1 MLYFSKL
8 RIIFISL
15 ISLIFIFFASSNLL
29 KFSNEILNKKINL
42 GLDLQGGSY
51 LLLEI
56 DNSPVIEQKLQN
68 LSITIRNYFKEK
80 NIRIRNIKLSDQQ
93 LSFSVEDE
101 FKQII
106 LDEFSD
112 EESEINPYYQRFKSH
127 QLEIEE
133 DNNVLTVNFS
143 RQGIIEI
150 KTSSQDQALEIVRRR
165 VDEIGTNEPNILK
178 RGNDRILVELP
189 GLDDPMRIKSL
200 LGKTA
205 NLTFRFVTN
214 NDEDSFGAEKLMYED
229 NSEEAMVSKRIILS
243 GDNLLDAQPRMD
255 SENNETVV
263 SFTLDRVGA
272 KRFGK
277 ATSTGIGKQLAIV
290 LDGKIISAPV
300 IRDVIASGSGQISG
314 GFTFQSATDLALLLR
329 SGALPA
335 PLSIIE
341 ERTVGPDLGQDSI
354 NAGIIAL
361 IIGFA
366 LVILFIFVK
375 YKIFG
380 LITNVALII
389 NLFLLVGVLTIFE
402 ATLTLPGIAGI
413 ILTVGMAVDANVL
426 IFERIKEE
434 LKNEKNNLI
443 AFDSGYTK
451 SRTAILDANITTL
464 LAAIILFFM
473 GSGPIKGF
481 SLTLG
486 IGIFTTLFSVYF
498 ISRLLTVLYV
508 SKYKEKGG
516 LNEDDCF

>member
-1 MLYFSKL
+1 MLYFSKF
-8 RIIFISL
+8 RIISVIL
-15 ISLIFIFFASSNLL
+15 ISLFFILIASSNLFKFENNLL
-29 KFSNEILNKKINL
+29 KKKINL

-56 DNSPVIEQKLQN
+56 DNNPVIEQKIQN
-68 LSITIRNYFKEK
+68 LSITIRNYFKDK
-80 NIRIRNIKLSDQQ
+80 NIRIKNLKILGQK
-93 LSFSVEDE
+93 LSFSVDE
-101 FKQII
+101 NFKQTI
-106 LDEFSD
+106 LDTFND
-112 EESEINPYYQRFKSH
+112 EESELNPYYPRFKSH
-127 QLEIEE
+127 QLDITEE
-133 DNNVLTVNFS
+133 NNIFFINYST
-143 RQGIIEI
+143 QGIVKL

-165 VDEIGTNEPNILK
+165 IDEIGTNEPNILK

-214 NDEDSFGAEKLMYED
+214 NDQDSFGAEKLSYED
-229 NSEEAMVSKRIILS
+229 ESEEAALVSKRIILS

-255 SENNETVV
+255 SETNETVV
-263 SFTLDRVGA
+263 TFTLDRVGA

-300 IRDVIASGSGQISG
+300 IRDTIASGSGQISG

-335 PLSIIE
+335 PLNIIE

-354 NAGIIAL
+354 NAGMIAL
-361 IIGFA
+361 AIGFV
-366 LVILFIFVK
+366 LVIVFIFVK

-380 LITNVALII
+380 LITNITLIV
-389 NLFLLVGVLTIFE
+389 NLFLLIGILTIFE

-498 ISRLLTVLYV
+498 IARLLTVLYV
-508 SKYKEKGG
+508 YRNKEKEG
-516 LNEDDCF
+516 LI

>member
-8 RIIFISL
+8 RILFITLFSVLFIL
-15 ISLIFIFFASSNLL
+15 IASSNLF
-29 KFSNEILNKKINL
+29 KFDDNFFDKKINL

-56 DNSPVIEQKLQN
+56 DNKPVIEQKLQN
-68 LSITIRNYFKEK
+68 LTTTIRNYFKEK
-80 NIRIRNIKLSDQQ
+80 NIKINNIKIDNQNIFFNVTNNDKQSVLDVFQDENSD
-93 LSFSVEDE
+93 L
-101 FKQII
+101 
-106 LDEFSD
+106 
-112 EESEINPYYQRFKSH
+112 NPYYPRFISH
-127 QLEIEE
+127 QLEIE
-133 DNNVLTVNFS
+133 DTGLNLKVNFS
-143 RQGIIEI
+143 RQGLIKL
-150 KTSSQDQALEIVRRR
+150 KTSSQDQAIEIVRRR
-165 VDEIGTNEPNILK
+165 VDEVGTNEPNILK
-178 RGNDRILVELP
+178 RGNNRILVELP

-214 NDEDSFGAEKLMYED
+214 DENDRFGVEKLKFE
-229 NSEEAMVSKRIILS
+229 NGLEEATVSKRIIIS
-243 GDNLLDAQPRMD
+243 GENLLDTQPKMD
-255 SENNETVV
+255 TQANQTIV

-300 IRDVIASGSGQISG
+300 VRDTIASGSGQISG
-314 GFTFQSATDLALLLR
+314 GFTFQTATDLALLLR

-335 PLSIIE
+335 PLEIIE

-354 NAGIIAL
+354 NAGMIAL
-361 IIGFA
+361 AIGFM
-366 LVILFIFVK
+366 LVIIFMFVK

-380 LITNVALII
+380 LITNVTLIV
-389 NLFLLVGVLTIFE
+389 NLFILLGVLTLFE

-434 LKNEKNNLI
+434 LKDETNNIL

-451 SRTAILDANITTL
+451 SWFCITTVKSQN
-464 LAAIILFFM
+464 II
-473 GSGPIKGF
+473 
-481 SLTLG
+481 SL
-486 IGIFTTLFSVYF
+486 IF
-498 ISRLLTVLYV
+498 
-508 SKYKEKGG
+508 
-516 LNEDDCF
+516 

>member
-1 MLYFSKL
+1 
-8 RIIFISL
+8 
-15 ISLIFIFFASSNLL
+15 
-29 KFSNEILNKKINL
+29 
-42 GLDLQGGSY
+42 
-51 LLLEI
+51 
-56 DNSPVIEQKLQN
+56 
-68 LSITIRNYFKEK
+68 
-80 NIRIRNIKLSDQQ
+80 
-93 LSFSVEDE
+93 
-101 FKQII
+101 
-106 LDEFSD
+106 
-112 EESEINPYYQRFKSH
+112 
-127 QLEIEE
+127 
-133 DNNVLTVNFS
+133 
-143 RQGIIEI
+143 
-150 KTSSQDQALEIVRRR
+150 
-165 VDEIGTNEPNILK
+165 
-178 RGNDRILVELP
+178 
-189 GLDDPMRIKSL
+189 MRIKSL

-214 NDEDSFGAEKLMYED
+214 NSEDSFGTEKLKFED
-229 NSEEAMVSKRIILS
+229 TNEEVVVSKRIILS
-243 GDNLLDAQPRMD
+243 GDNLLDAQPRMNN
-255 SENNETVV
+255 ETNETVV

-277 ATSTGIGKQLAIV
+277 ATSTGIGKQLAII

-300 IRDVIASGSGQISG
+300 IRDTIPSGSGQISG

-335 PLSIIE
+335 PLNIIE

-361 IIGFA
+361 IIGFI
-366 LVILFIFVK
+366 LVIIFIFIK

-380 LITNVALII
+380 IITNFTLII
-389 NLFLLVGVLTIFE
+389 NLFLLIGILTLFE

-443 AFDSGYTK
+443 AFDSGYSK

-498 ISRLLTVLYV
+498 IARLLTVLYV
-508 SKYKEKGG
+508 SKNKNKEG
-516 LNEDDCF
+516 LI

>member
-15 ISLIFIFFASSNLL
+15 ISFFFVLIASSNLFNDDDNRL
-29 KFSNEILNKKINL
+29 LNKKINL

-56 DNSPVIEQKLQN
+56 DNNPVIEQKLQN
-68 LSITIRNYFKEK
+68 LTLTLKNYFKEK
-80 NIRIRNIKLSDQQ
+80 NIKIKNLRLINQN
-93 LSFSVEDE
+93 LSFSVDDN
-101 FKQII
+101 FKQTV
-106 LDEFSD
+106 LDEFND
-112 EESEINPYYQRFKSH
+112 ENSNINPYYPRFKSH
-127 QLEIEE
+127 QLEIKEQN
-133 DNNVLTVNFS
+133 DSFVINFS
-143 RQGIIEI
+143 KQGIVEL
-150 KTSSQDQALEIVRRR
+150 KNSSQDQALEIVRRR
-165 VDEIGTNEPNILK
+165 IDEIGTNEPNILK

-189 GLDDPMRIKSL
+189 GLDDPMRIKTL

-205 NLTFRFVTN
+205 NLTFRFVTSK
-214 NDEDSFGAEKLMYED
+214 NDDSFGSEKLEYLD
-229 NSEEAMVSKRIILS
+229 NDEVSNVSKRIILS
-243 GDNLLDAQPRMD
+243 GDNLLDAQPRMN
-255 SENNETVV
+255 SETNETVV

-300 IRDVIASGSGQISG
+300 IRDTIASGSGQISG

-335 PLSIIE
+335 PLNIIE
-341 ERTVGPDLGQDSI
+341 ERTVGPDLGKDSI
-354 NAGIIAL
+354 KAGIIAL
-361 IIGFA
+361 IIGFI

-380 LITNVALII
+380 LITNFTLIV
-389 NLFLLVGVLTIFE
+389 NLFLLIGVLTIFE

-434 LKNEKNNLI
+434 LRVEKNNLI

-498 ISRLLTVLYV
+498 IARLLTVLYV
-508 SKYKEKGG
+508 SKNKEKVG
-516 LNEDDCF
+516 LI

>member
-1 MLYFSKL
+1 MLFLTK
-8 RIIFISL
+8 
-15 ISLIFIFFASSNLL
+15 
-29 KFSNEILNKKINL
+29 KKINL

-68 LSITIRNYFKEK
+68 LSITIRNYFKDLNVKIK
-80 NIRIRNIKLSDQQ
+80 NLKISNQTITFLVDEQFKTKI
-93 LSFSVEDE
+93 FDE
-101 FKQII
+101 FN
-106 LDEFSD
+106 S
-112 EESEINPYYQRFKSH
+112 EESNINPYYPRFKSH
-127 QLEIEE
+127 QLDIVD
-133 DNNVLTVNFS
+133 DNNLFKVNFS
-143 RQGIIEI
+143 RQGLIEI

-165 VDEIGTNEPNILK
+165 IDEIGTNEPNILK
-178 RGNDRILVELP
+178 GGNDRILVELP

-214 NDEDSFGAEKLMYED
+214 NDEDSFGVEKLKYED
-229 NSEEAMVSKRIILS
+229 GTEEVNVSKRIILS
-243 GDNLLDAQPRMD
+243 GDNLLDAQPRMN
-255 SENNETVV
+255 SETNETVV

-290 LDGKIISAPV
+290 LDGKIISAPI
-300 IRDVIASGSGQISG
+300 IRDTIASGSGQISG

-335 PLSIIE
+335 PLNIIE

-354 NAGIIAL
+354 DAGIIAL
-361 IIGFA
+361 IIGFI
-366 LVILFIFVK
+366 LVILFIFFK
-375 YKIFG
+375 YKVFG
-380 LITNVALII
+380 LITNIALII

-434 LKNEKNNLI
+434 IKNEKNNLI

-498 ISRLLTVLYV
+498 ISRLLTVIYV
-508 SKYKEKGG
+508 SKNKDKLELIK
-516 LNEDDCF
+516 

>member
-8 RIIFISL
+8 RIILVTLVSLFFVLLTISN
-15 ISLIFIFFASSNLL
+15 FVKFESNY
-29 KFSNEILNKKINL
+29 LNKRINL

-68 LSITIRNYFKEK
+68 FSITVRNFFKDK
-80 NIRIRNIKLSDQQ
+80 NIRIKNLK
-93 LSFSVEDE
+93 F
-101 FKQII
+101 
-106 LDEFSD
+106 LDESISFTTDQEYKD
-112 EESEINPYYQRFKSH
+112 EVLNAFQDKESVLNPYYPRFKSH
-127 QLEIEE
+127 QFNIQEE
-133 DNNVLTVNFS
+133 NNYFIVNYS
-143 RQGIIEI
+143 KQGIVEL

-189 GLDDPMRIKSL
+189 GLDDPMRIKKL

-214 NDEDSFGAEKLMYED
+214 NAKDSFGAEKLKFEND
-229 NSEEAMVSKRIILS
+229 QEEAVVSKRIILS

-255 SENNETVV
+255 SQTNETVV

-300 IRDVIASGSGQISG
+300 IRDTIASGSGQISG

-335 PLSIIE
+335 PLNIIE

-354 NAGIIAL
+354 NAGIMAL
-361 IIGFA
+361 IIGFI
-366 LVILFIFVK
+366 LVITFIFVK
-375 YKIFG
+375 YRIFG
-380 LITNVALII
+380 LITNIALIL
-389 NLFLLVGVLTIFE
+389 NLFLLIGILTIFE

-434 LKNEKNNLI
+434 LKDEKNNLI

-464 LAAIILFFM
+464 LAAMILFFM

-486 IGIFTTLFSVYF
+486 VGIFTTLFSVYF
-498 ISRLLTVLYV
+498 IARLLTVIYI
-508 SKYKEKGG
+508 SKNKDKER
-516 LNEDDCF
+516 LI

>member
-1 MLYFSKL
+1 MLYFSKF
-8 RIIFISL
+8 RIISVIL
-15 ISLIFIFFASSNLL
+15 ISLFFILIASSILFKFENNL
-29 KFSNEILNKKINL
+29 LNKKINL

-56 DNSPVIEQKLQN
+56 DNNPVIEQKIQN
-68 LSITIRNYFKEK
+68 LSITIRNYFKDE
-80 NIRIRNIKLSDQQ
+80 NIRIKNLKILGQK
-93 LSFSVEDE
+93 LSFSVDE
-101 FKQII
+101 NFKQTI
-106 LDEFSD
+106 LDTFND
-112 EESEINPYYQRFKSH
+112 EESELNPYYPRFKSH
-127 QLEIEE
+127 QLDITEE
-133 DNNVLTVNFS
+133 NNIFFVNYS
-143 RQGIIEI
+143 TQGIVKL

-165 VDEIGTNEPNILK
+165 IDEIGTNEPNILK

-214 NDEDSFGAEKLMYED
+214 NDQDSFGAEKLSYED
-229 NSEEAMVSKRIILS
+229 ESEEDALVSKRIILS

-255 SENNETVV
+255 SETNETVV
-263 SFTLDRVGA
+263 TFTLDRVGA

-300 IRDVIASGSGQISG
+300 IRDTIASGSGQISG

-335 PLSIIE
+335 PLNIIE

-354 NAGIIAL
+354 NAGMIAL
-361 IIGFA
+361 AIGFV
-366 LVILFIFVK
+366 LVIVFIFVK
-375 YKIFG
+375 YKVFG
-380 LITNVALII
+380 LITNITLIL
-389 NLFLLVGVLTIFE
+389 NLFLLIGILTIFE

-498 ISRLLTVLYV
+498 IARLLTVLYV
-508 SKYKEKGG
+508 YRNKEKEG
-516 LNEDDCF
+516 LI

>member
-1 MLYFSKL
+1 MLYFSKF
-8 RIIFISL
+8 RIISVIL
-15 ISLIFIFFASSNLL
+15 ISLFFILIASSNLF
-29 KFSNEILNKKINL
+29 KFENNLLNKRINL

-56 DNSPVIEQKLQN
+56 DNNPVIEQKIQN
-68 LSITIRNYFKEK
+68 LSITIRNYFKDK
-80 NIRIRNIKLSDQQ
+80 NIRIKNLRILGQK
-93 LSFSVEDE
+93 LSFSVDE
-101 FKQII
+101 NFKQTI
-106 LDEFSD
+106 LDTFND
-112 EESEINPYYQRFKSH
+112 EESELNPYYPRFKSH
-127 QLEIEE
+127 QLDITEE
-133 DNNVLTVNFS
+133 NNIFFVNYS
-143 RQGIIEI
+143 TQGIVKL

-165 VDEIGTNEPNILK
+165 IDEIGTNEPNILK

-214 NDEDSFGAEKLMYED
+214 NDQDSFGAEKLSYED
-229 NSEEAMVSKRIILS
+229 ESEEDALVSKRIILS

-255 SENNETVV
+255 SETNETVV
-263 SFTLDRVGA
+263 TFTLDRVGA

-300 IRDVIASGSGQISG
+300 IRDTIASGSGQISG

-335 PLSIIE
+335 PLNIIE

-354 NAGIIAL
+354 NAGMIAL
-361 IIGFA
+361 AIGFV
-366 LVILFIFVK
+366 LVIVFIFVK

-380 LITNVALII
+380 LITNITLIL
-389 NLFLLVGVLTIFE
+389 NLFLLIGILTIFE

-498 ISRLLTVLYV
+498 IARLLTVLYV
-508 SKYKEKGG
+508 YRNKEKEG
-516 LNEDDCF
+516 LI

>member
-8 RIIFISL
+8 RILL
-15 ISLIFIFFASSNLL
+15 ISLFSLLFVFIASSNI
-29 KFSNEILNKKINL
+29 FNIEDSFFNKKINL

-56 DNSPVIEQKLQN
+56 DNTPVIEQKLQN
-68 LSITIRNYFKEK
+68 LTTTVRNYFKD
-80 NIRIRNIKLSDQQ
+80 RNIKINNIKIENQN
-93 LSFSVEDE
+93 FFFNVVEQH
-101 FKQII
+101 KQSII
-106 LDEFSD
+106 DTFTD
-112 EESEINPYYQRFKSH
+112 EESEINPYYPRFKSH
-127 QLEIEE
+127 QLNIE
-133 DNNVLTVNFS
+133 DTGINFKLS
-143 RQGIIEI
+143 FSKQGLIAL
-150 KTSSQDQALEIVRRR
+150 KTSSQDQAIEIVRRR
-165 VDEIGTNEPNILK
+165 IDEVGTNEPNILK
-178 RGNDRILVELP
+178 RGNNRILVELP

-214 NDEDSFGAEKLMYED
+214 NNNDSFGVEKLKYED
-229 NSEEAMVSKRIILS
+229 STEEAIVSKRIILS
-243 GDNLLDAQPRMD
+243 GDNLLDAQPQMD
-255 SENNETVV
+255 TQNNQTVV
-263 SFTLDRVGA
+263 SFSLDRVGA

-300 IRDVIASGSGQISG
+300 IRDTIASGSGQISG

-335 PLSIIE
+335 PLNIIE

-354 NAGIIAL
+354 NAGMIAL
-361 IIGFA
+361 AIGFF
-366 LVILFIFVK
+366 LVIIFMFVK

-380 LITNVALII
+380 LITNVTLIL
-389 NLFLLVGVLTIFE
+389 NLFILLGILTLFE

-434 LKNEKNNLI
+434 LKEEKNNII

-451 SRTAILDANITTL
+451 SRTAIIDANITTL

-473 GSGPIKGF
+473 GSGPVKGF
-481 SLTLG
+481 SVTLG
-486 IGIFTTLFSVYF
+486 VGIFTTLFSVYF
-498 ISRLLTVLYV
+498 IARLITSLYV
-508 SKYKEKGG
+508 SRNKEKEK
-516 LNEDDCF
+516 LI

>member
-8 RIIFISL
+8 RIIFITL
-15 ISLIFIFFASSNLL
+15 LTLFFTLSASSNLF
-29 KFSNEILNKKINL
+29 KFQNNFLDKKINL

-56 DNSPVIEQKLQN
+56 DNSPVIDQKLQN
-68 LSITIRNYFKEK
+68 LTITIRNYFKEK
-80 NIRIRNIKLSDQQ
+80 DIRLNNLKLQNQ
-93 LSFSVEDE
+93 KLSFSVDEE
-101 FKQII
+101 FKEII
-106 LDEFSD
+106 LETFKD
-112 EESEINPYYQRFKSH
+112 EESEINPYYPRFKSH
-127 QLEIEE
+127 QLDIIED
-133 DNNVLTVNFS
+133 DNIFILNYS

-165 VDEIGTNEPNILK
+165 IDEIGTNEPNILK

-205 NLTFRFVTN
+205 NLTFRFVTSN
-214 NDEDSFGAEKLMYED
+214 ANDSFGTEKLQYED
-229 NSEEAMVSKRIILS
+229 STEEDIVSKRIILS
-243 GDNLLDAQPRMD
+243 GDNLLDAQPRMNNE
-255 SENNETVV
+255 SNETVV

-300 IRDVIASGSGQISG
+300 IRDTIASGSGQISG

-335 PLSIIE
+335 PLNIIE

-361 IIGFA
+361 AIGFF
-366 LVILFIFVK
+366 LVVFFIFIK

-380 LITNVALII
+380 LITNITLVL
-389 NLFLLVGVLTIFE
+389 NLFILIGILTLFE

-434 LKNEKNNLI
+434 LKNERNNLI

-486 IGIFTTLFSVYF
+486 VGIFTTLFSVYF
-498 ISRLLTVLYV
+498 IARLLTVLYV
-508 SKYKEKGG
+508 SKNKEKEGII
-516 LNEDDCF
+516 

>member
-1 MLYFSKL
+1 MLYFSKF
-8 RIIFISL
+8 RIISVIL
-15 ISLIFIFFASSNLL
+15 ISLFFILIASSNLF
-29 KFSNEILNKKINL
+29 KFENNLLNKKINL

-56 DNSPVIEQKLQN
+56 DNNPVIEQKIQN
-68 LSITIRNYFKEK
+68 LSITIRNYFKDK
-80 NIRIRNIKLSDQQ
+80 NIRIKNLKILGQK
-93 LSFSVEDE
+93 LSFSVDE
-101 FKQII
+101 NSKQTI
-106 LDEFSD
+106 LDTFND
-112 EESEINPYYQRFKSH
+112 EESELNPYYPRFKSH
-127 QLEIEE
+127 QLDITEE
-133 DNNVLTVNFS
+133 NNIFFVNYS
-143 RQGIIEI
+143 TQGIVKL

-165 VDEIGTNEPNILK
+165 IDEIGTNEPNILK

-214 NDEDSFGAEKLMYED
+214 NDQDSFGAEKLSYED
-229 NSEEAMVSKRIILS
+229 ESEEDALVSKRIILS

-255 SENNETVV
+255 SETNETVV
-263 SFTLDRVGA
+263 TFTLDRVGA

-300 IRDVIASGSGQISG
+300 IRDTIASGSGQISG

-335 PLSIIE
+335 PLNIIE

-354 NAGIIAL
+354 NAGMIAL
-361 IIGFA
+361 AIGFV
-366 LVILFIFVK
+366 LVIVFIFVK

-380 LITNVALII
+380 LITNITLIL
-389 NLFLLVGVLTIFE
+389 NLFLLIGILTIFE

-451 SRTAILDANITTL
+451 S
-464 LAAIILFFM
+464 
-473 GSGPIKGF
+473 
-481 SLTLG
+481 
-486 IGIFTTLFSVYF
+486 
-498 ISRLLTVLYV
+498 
-508 SKYKEKGG
+508 
-516 LNEDDCF
+516 

>member
-8 RIIFISL
+8 RIITIFLLSLVFIL
-15 ISLIFIFFASSNLL
+15 IASSNLFNFDN
-29 KFSNEILNKKINL
+29 KFLNKKINL

-56 DNSPVIEQKLQN
+56 DNTPVIEQKLQN
-68 LSITIRNYFKEK
+68 LTTTIRNYFKEK
-80 NIRIRNIKLSDQQ
+80 NIRIKNLKLLDQQ
-93 LSFSVEDE
+93 IIFSVDDD
-101 FKQII
+101 FKQTI
-106 LDEFSD
+106 LDEFNNQESD
-112 EESEINPYYQRFKSH
+112 LNPYYPRFKKH
-127 QLEIEE
+127 QLDIIEK
-133 DNNVLTVNFS
+133 DNIFYVSFS
-143 RQGIIEI
+143 DQGIVKL

-165 VDEIGTNEPNILK
+165 IDEIGTNEPNILK

-214 NDEDSFGAEKLMYED
+214 NQEDSFGTEKLKYAD
-229 NSEEAMVSKRIILS
+229 TSEEATVSKRIILS
-243 GDNLLDAQPRMD
+243 GDNLLDAQPRMN
-255 SENNETVV
+255 SETNETVV

-300 IRDVIASGSGQISG
+300 IRDTIASGSGQISG

-335 PLSIIE
+335 PMNIIE

-354 NAGIIAL
+354 NAGMIAL
-361 IIGFA
+361 AIGFV
-366 LVILFIFVK
+366 LVIIFIFIK
-375 YKIFG
+375 YRIFG
-380 LITNVALII
+380 LITNVTLII
-389 NLFLLVGVLTIFE
+389 NLFLLIGILTIFE

-498 ISRLLTVLYV
+498 IARLLTVLYV
-508 SKYKEKGG
+508 SKNKEKEG
-516 LNEDDCF
+516 LI

>member
-8 RIIFISL
+8 RIILVTLVSLFFVLLTISN
-15 ISLIFIFFASSNLL
+15 FVKFESNY
-29 KFSNEILNKKINL
+29 LNKRINL

-56 DNSPVIEQKLQN
+56 DNTPVIEQKLQN
-68 LSITIRNYFKEK
+68 FSITVRNFFKDK
-80 NIRIRNIKLSDQQ
+80 NIRIKNLK
-93 LSFSVEDE
+93 F
-101 FKQII
+101 
-106 LDEFSD
+106 LDESISFTTDQEYKD
-112 EESEINPYYQRFKSH
+112 EVLNAFQDKESILNPYYPRFKSH
-127 QLEIEE
+127 QFNIQEE
-133 DNNVLTVNFS
+133 NNYFIVNYS
-143 RQGIIEI
+143 RQGIVEL

-189 GLDDPMRIKSL
+189 GLDDPMRIKKL

-214 NDEDSFGAEKLMYED
+214 NTKDSFGAEKLKFEND
-229 NSEEAMVSKRIILS
+229 QEEAVVSKRIILS

-255 SENNETVV
+255 SQTNETVV

-300 IRDVIASGSGQISG
+300 IRDTIASGSGQISG

-335 PLSIIE
+335 PLNIIE

-354 NAGIIAL
+354 NAGIMAL
-361 IIGFA
+361 IIGFI
-366 LVILFIFVK
+366 LVITFIFVK
-375 YKIFG
+375 YRIFG
-380 LITNVALII
+380 LITNIALIL
-389 NLFLLVGVLTIFE
+389 NLFLLIGILTIFE

-434 LKNEKNNLI
+434 LKDEKNNLI
-443 AFDSGYTK
+443 AFDSGYAK

-464 LAAIILFFM
+464 LAAMILFFM

-486 IGIFTTLFSVYF
+486 VGIFTTLFSVYF
-498 ISRLLTVLYV
+498 IARLLTVIYI
-508 SKYKEKGG
+508 SKNKDKER
-516 LNEDDCF
+516 LI